1 MPERIVVAL
10 GGNAILQPG
19 QRGHYEEQRQNI
31 DLTAAQ
37 LAALVERGYELVL
50 THGNGPQVGNLLLQN
65 EAVTDLV
72 APMPLDVLG
81 AMTQGMIGYML
92 QQSLTNELRA
102 RGIDRPVVSVVT
114 QVEVNAADQ
123 AFARPTKPVGPFVSA
138 EQARELEA
146 GRGYVMKPD
155 SGRGWRRV
163 VPSPQPQRVVE
174 TPVIGNL
181 LAAGAIVVAAGGGGI
196 PVCCGDAGRLTGVEA
211 VVDKDRSAAVLA
223 LAVNA
228 DLLLIL
234 TDVPNVKLF
243 YGTPE
248 ERSIG
253 EITVDQLE
261 AYVRQQHFA
270 DGSMG
275 PKVDASLTF
284 VRQTGRS
291 AVITSLS
298 EAARAVAGQAGT
310 RILP

>member
-19 QRGHYEEQRQNI
+19 QRGHYAEQRQNI

-50 THGNGPQVGNLLLQN
+50 THGNGPQVGNLMLQN

-155 SGRGWRRV
+155 RGRGWRRV
-163 VPSPQPQRVVE
+163 VPSPRPQRVVE

-181 LAAGAIVVAAGGGGI
+181 LAAGAIVIAAGGGGI
-196 PVCCGDAGRLTGVEA
+196 PVCCEAAGRLTGVEA

-243 YGTPE
+243 YGTPK